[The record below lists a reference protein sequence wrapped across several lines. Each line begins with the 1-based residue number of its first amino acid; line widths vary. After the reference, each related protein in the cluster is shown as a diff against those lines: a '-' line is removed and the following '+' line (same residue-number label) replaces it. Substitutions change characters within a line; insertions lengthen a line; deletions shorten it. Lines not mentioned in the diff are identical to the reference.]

1 MKLNGKVISY
11 GYGLGSLGLGAVY
24 YFMSAYFVVF
34 LTNSV
39 GLSST
44 VATTIASIALAVE
57 VITGMIIGNYSDK
70 CTSKHGK
77 RRPFMFVSG
86 IAMLPVV
93 FLMLNTIDAS
103 MPVKVIYYLFFAVMF
118 RVFFSNYEIPYN
130 AMGAEIAADYDDRT
144 RLRTIVRVF
153 SIAGNAIGYILPLV
167 ILDYFV
173 DAEMGWRTIGIVLAL
188 CAFGTG
194 VTSVLLTREPH
205 YDVVVENK
213 RNVFKD
219 IVINYKE
226 LLAIKPMKYLIV
238 YKAAFSCAFALSNVA
253 TLYFLQYNLGLDNMY
268 SSYIYTYTIIIF
280 VVVTPIVDKVAIAKG
295 KAWQQMVTMAACGV
309 AGIVIFVLAFDS
321 VVACAIYIGL
331 FAIVQS
337 GFWQL
342 SSSIF
347 YDIVEVDEFVNHKR
361 REGDVNSLVSV
372 LGTFITAAMVQCF
385 GILFDIAGFDP
396 QLSVQP
402 ESVSVFLGFAYI
414 LIPCIC
420 LLVGA
425 AALKVFPIN
434 KYTFASL
441 QKAIE
446 LRCKGEDYSEYMDDI
461 NKILK

>member
-1 MKLNGKVISY
+1 MRLNNTIISY

-39 GLSST
+39 GLNSSI
-44 VATTIASIALAVE
+44 ATTIASAALAVE

-70 CTSKHGK
+70 CNSKHGK

-86 IAMLPVV
+86 IAMLPIV
-93 FLMLNTIDAS
+93 FFMLITIDG
-103 MPVKVIYYLFFAVMF
+103 PVTIKVLYYLFFAVMF
-118 RVFFSNYEIPYN
+118 RIFFSNYEIPYN
-130 AMGAEIAADYDDRT
+130 AMGAEIASDYDERT
-144 RLRTIVRVF
+144 RLRTIGRVF
-153 SIAGNAIGYILPLV
+153 SIAGNAIGYILPLL
-167 ILDYFV
+167 ILDYFADGEV
-173 DAEMGWRTIGIVLAL
+173 GWKVIGIVLAL
-188 CAFGTG
+188 CACITG
-194 VTSVLLTREPH
+194 LLSVFLTREPQ
-205 YDVVVENK
+205 YDVVVTK
-213 RNVFKD
+213 KGNVIKD
-219 IVINYKE
+219 IFINYRE
-226 LLAIKPMKYLIV
+226 LLKLKPMKYLIV

-280 VVVTPIVDKVAIAKG
+280 VIATPIIDKMAIAKS
-295 KAWQQMVTMAACGV
+295 KAWQQMVTMAGCGIIGV
-309 AGIVIFVLAFDS
+309 VIFLVAADS
-321 VVACAIYIGL
+321 VIACAIYIGL

-347 YDIVEVDEFVNHKR
+347 YDIVEVDEFVNNRR

-372 LGTFITAAMVQCF
+372 LGTFITAAMVQAF
-385 GILFDIAGFDP
+385 GILFDFAGFDP
-396 QLSVQP
+396 LLKTQP
-402 ESVSVFLGFAYI
+402 ESVNAFLSFAYI
-414 LIPCIC
+414 LVPCIC
-420 LLVGA
+420 LIIGA
-425 AALKVFPIN
+425 IALKIFPID

-446 LRCKGEDYSEYMDDI
+446 LRKKGEDYSQYMDDV